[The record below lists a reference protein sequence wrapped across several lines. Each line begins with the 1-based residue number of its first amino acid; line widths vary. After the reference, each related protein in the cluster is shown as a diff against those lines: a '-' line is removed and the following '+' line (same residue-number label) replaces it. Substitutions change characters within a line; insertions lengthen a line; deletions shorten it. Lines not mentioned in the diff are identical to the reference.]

1 MARFR
6 GTIEG
11 DRGGASRLGHR
22 SITTNAN
29 GWNVGVN
36 VDGGGLKDGGDEFTV
51 WATGGS
57 HDRKRSHLIA
67 EVVEVKG
74 LGVNKRQV
82 TVYNGKGSVVARYV
96 V

>member
-6 GTIEG
+6 GTVEG

-36 VDGGGLKDGGDEFTV
+36 VDGGGAKDGGDDFTV

-57 HDRKRSHLIA
+57 HQRKRSHLIA
-67 EVVEVKG
+67 EVVEIKG
-74 LGVNKRQV
+74 GRQV
-82 TVYNGKGSVVARYV
+82 TVYNSKGRAVARYV